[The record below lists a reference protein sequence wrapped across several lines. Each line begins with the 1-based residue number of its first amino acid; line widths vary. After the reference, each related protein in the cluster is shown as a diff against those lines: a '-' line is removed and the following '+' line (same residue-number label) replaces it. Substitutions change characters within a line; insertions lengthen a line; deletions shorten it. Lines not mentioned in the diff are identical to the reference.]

1 MSFRKWLVVL
11 GIVAVVFALSACAQ
25 ESSPNDLEGNGGE
38 EGASGEETT
47 QISFIHWRGEDQAV
61 FEEIIAQFEEE
72 NPNIKVEMN
81 VYPSDQYQSTAQT
94 LIRDGSTG
102 DVFASQPGTQFE
114 AIKNAGLFEDL
125 SNEDFVSN
133 FDENAIE
140 VGQDEEGR
148 QLALPYQMVFNMP
161 VYNKGLFDELGLE
174 VPKSWSEFQEVADTL
189 LEHDIIPI
197 AFPGADIGPNQFMN
211 SMMMNNAKDEDIF
224 AKLESGEESLT
235 NDWWVKTLED
245 FQLLLE
251 KGYIQEDA
259 LGTNQDAAMAM
270 VASGDAAM
278 LATGSYHMASL
289 KELNP
294 ELELD
299 LMAPITVE
307 EDEVEYEGIHTATFM
322 LAVNSNSEKKEEA
335 KAFIDFLSRPDIA
348 SQYANGTGQHLTV
361 KDVEYESEE
370 LRNTAYWLSERKTRF
385 QPRYLITNSQVENA
399 VLSSIE
405 AVLGGQEPS
414 EAAAEAQKLVEENIE

>member
-1 MSFRKWLVVL
+1 MNFRKWLVVL
-11 GIVAVVFALSACAQ
+11 GIVAVVFALSACAK
-25 ESSPNDLEGNGGE
+25 ESSPNDSEGNGGE
-38 EGASGEETT
+38 EGAFGEETT

-299 LMAPITVE
+299 LIAPITVE

-370 LRNTAYWLSERKTRF
+370 LKNTAYWLSERKTRF

>member
-1 MSFRKWLVVL
+1 MRAR
-11 GIVAVVFALSACAQ
+11 I
-25 ESSPNDLEGNGGE
+25 ESKYLEGNGGE

-299 LMAPITVE
+299 LIAPITVE

-335 KAFIDFLSRPDIA
+335 KAFIDFLTRPDIA

-405 AVLGGQEPS
+405 AVLGGQEPRKRR
-414 EAAAEAQKLVEENIE
+414 QKRKNLSKKT

>member
-11 GIVAVVFALSACAQ
+11 GIVAVVFALSACAK
-25 ESSPNDLEGNGGE
+25 ESSPNDSEGNGGE
-38 EGASGEETT
+38 EGAFGEETT

-270 VASGDAAM
+270 VAGGDAAM

-414 EAAAEAQKLVEENIE
+414 KAAAEAQKLVEENIE

>member
-38 EGASGEETT
+38 EGASGVETT

-299 LMAPITVE
+299 LIAPITVE

-414 EAAAEAQKLVEENIE
+414 KAAAEAQKLVEENIE